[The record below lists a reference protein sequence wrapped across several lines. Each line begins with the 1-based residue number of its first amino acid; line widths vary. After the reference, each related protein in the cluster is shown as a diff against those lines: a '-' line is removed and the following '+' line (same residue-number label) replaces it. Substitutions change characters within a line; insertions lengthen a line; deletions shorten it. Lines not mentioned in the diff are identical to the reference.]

1 MVNTGPKDKKP
12 KTLEVILQEINKRH
26 VRIKK
31 LEKKKN
37 NLILYTVLEE
47 LLKEMRKCDCLFD
60 SMKPKLEYLGSYFD
74 GLRVGQPTEYDL
86 NVILTLHLDY
96 NKIILESEKNAYV
109 SITMP
114 EEFRRLSKIP
124 TTAIKGFKKTE
135 FWCNRSYRL
144 SVTKVR
150 SWAQS
155 VVDVALNKLP
165 VQDGKRILTLNGETY
180 KIVYKISGP
189 ANTIT
194 IYIDEDYLIDID
206 LVPTLQFELPKKPTF
221 SKIDF
226 KKVRNTNVSYYFAVP
241 KPNDDEFSWRLAF
254 PYQERFYM
262 KTKNNCKSVIKLLK
276 LFRDVQGFDKLASYF
291 IKTLFLW
298 EIEEK
303 NESFWKEK
311 SLEYLVLYML
321 GKLRDS
327 LAVATIRNFWC
338 PEHNLLEKVNQQTCL
353 NWSNRISNII
363 KDIEK
368 QKVKNPYIV
377 LKYFTK
383 QGNKGAMK

>member
-311 SLEYLVLYML
+311 SLGYLVLYML

>member
-226 KKVRNTNVSYYFAVP
+226 KKVRSTNVSYYFAVP

-311 SLEYLVLYML
+311 SLGYLVLYML